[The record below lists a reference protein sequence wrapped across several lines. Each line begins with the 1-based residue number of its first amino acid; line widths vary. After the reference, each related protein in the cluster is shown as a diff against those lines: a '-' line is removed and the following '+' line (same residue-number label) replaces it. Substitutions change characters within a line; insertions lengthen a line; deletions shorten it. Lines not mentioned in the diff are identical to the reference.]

1 MQTPEANNI
10 YNRSMLYIYYLCI
23 YIYSILLHIYYIL
36 YITRS
41 YPTPTP
47 QFILYRHTIF
57 IYRTNMYKST
67 DNFFSVRIYIVS
79 GDNKIQYVPI
89 FRVFDSQYK
98 SFLFNSFDSSGV
110 NIETRG
116 NFITKI
122 TPGFS
127 LFGTTVTI
135 F

>member
-1 MQTPEANNI
+1 M
-10 YNRSMLYIYYLCI
+10 YI

-47 QFILYRHTIF
+47 QFILYRHTRNVLFLYIVRICIKVPTIF
-57 IYRTNMYKST
+57 SRFVY
-67 DNFFSVRIYIVS
+67 IYIVS